1 MEVHHALAAI
11 GDAGDIQASLPDF
24 AGPSLGI
31 GGWEQSRRGE
41 CV

>member
-24 AGPSLGI
+24 AGLSLGI